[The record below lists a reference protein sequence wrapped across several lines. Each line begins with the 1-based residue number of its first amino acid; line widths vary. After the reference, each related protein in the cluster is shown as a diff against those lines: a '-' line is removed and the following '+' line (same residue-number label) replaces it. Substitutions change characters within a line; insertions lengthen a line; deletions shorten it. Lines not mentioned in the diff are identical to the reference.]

1 MENKRFFLFILR
13 NTGEKGRSS
22 SFAENGE
29 DYRIIPLTQGKFAIV
44 DAEDYDRL
52 AQHKRY
58 AGEFAYLN
66 FTERIE
72 LRNWMRKII
81 WAA

>member
-13 NTGEKGRSS
+13 NTTENGRSS
-22 SFAENGE
+22 SFVESGE
-29 DYRIIPLTQGKFAIV
+29 DYRLIPLTQGRFAIV

-52 AQHKRY
+52 AQHKWC

-66 FTERIE
+66 FPERIE
-72 LRNWMRKII
+72 LRNLIRKIV

>member
-1 MENKRFFLFILR
+1 MENKRFILLSTKE
-13 NTGEKGRSS
+13 NGHNS

-29 DYRIIPLTQGKFAIV
+29 DYRLIPLTQGKFAIV

-52 AQHKRY
+52 AQHKWC
-58 AGEFAYLN
+58 AGKFAYLN
-66 FTERIE
+66 FPERIE

>member
-1 MENKRFFLFILR
+1 MENKRFILLRTKENGR
-13 NTGEKGRSS
+13 NSS
-22 SFAENGE
+22 VAENGE
-29 DYRIIPLTQGKFAIV
+29 DFRLLPLMHGKFAIV
-44 DAEDYDRL
+44 GAEDYDRL
-52 AQHKRY
+52 AQHKWR